1 MIDFRILLLAV
12 LAVAGSTGARAAA
25 VETLRDCA
33 DCPVMARIKPGAFMM
48 GATEVETVRENID
61 AMMSADERP
70 THVVT
75 VRREFALA
83 QYAVTRG
90 EFAAFVKETGYEP
103 HTGCNVHH
111 GEQWFFDKK
120 LSWRD
125 PGFTQG
131 DQHPVVCVD
140 FEAAQRYLAWLS
152 RKAGKTYRLPSEAEW
167 EYAARA
173 GTTTARFWGDGRED
187 ACLYANVSDFDW
199 AQAHE
204 WDKARKDKVFQCGDR
219 FPYTAPVGS
228 FRANPFGL
236 FDMLGN
242 VWQWNEDCFHTTYR
256 GAPQDG
262 SAWMSG
268 DCHFRTVHGGS
279 WYTTP
284 FAVRAAHRCAM
295 ETEARYYHIGFRVA
309 RSLTP

>member
-1 MIDFRILLLAV
+1 MGSRTLLLIG
-12 LAVAGSTGARAAA
+12 LLTAGMCAGAAA
-25 VETLRDCA
+25 AETFRDCL
-33 DCPVMARIKPGAFMM
+33 DCPVMVRIKPGAFMM
-48 GATEVETVRENID
+48 GATEAETARENID

-83 QYAVTRG
+83 QFAVTRG

-103 HTGCNVHH
+103 PAGCNVHQ

-125 PGFTQG
+125 PGFEQG

-140 FEAAQRYLAWLS
+140 FEAAQRYVQWLS
-152 RKAGKTYRLPSEAEW
+152 RRAGKAYRLPSESEW

-173 GTTTARFWGDGRED
+173 GTTTARFWSDGRED
-187 ACLYANVSDFDW
+187 TCLYANVSDFDW
-199 AQAHE
+199 AAALK
-204 WDKARKDKVFQCGDR
+204 WDKARQDKVFQCSDR
-219 FPYTAPVGS
+219 FAYTAPVGS
-228 FRANPFGL
+228 FRPNGFGL
-236 FDMLGN
+236 YDMLGN
-242 VWQWNEDCFHTTYR
+242 VWQWNDDCFHTTFQ
-256 GAPQDG
+256 GAPKDG
-262 SAWMSG
+262 SAWKSG
-268 DCHFRTVHGGS
+268 DCHFRVVHGGS

-295 ETEARYYHIGFRVA
+295 ELDARYYHIGFRVA